1 METPVVSYGP
11 KGPPSCWPAG
21 SNVYTWSGTVGS
33 RNYPL
38 DLQAD
43 VSPANRVPAVWNVP
57 SPASLVRLTN
67 NAATVK
73 AQIAAL
79 TASDETYIAP
89 GVLWAWRTLSPN
101 LPFSDGAAYGAGTKK
116 IMILMTDGANTHSP
130 NYPDH
135 EATNVADANDITK
148 KTCLNAKALGI
159 VIYTIAFQ
167 VSDAT
172 IKGILQNCA
181 SAPVNYYDATSNA
194 AMLAAFKEI
203 ANNLTQL
210 RVSK

>member
-1 METPVVSYGP
+1 VS
-11 KGPPSCWPAG
+11 SCWSAG
-21 SNVYTWSGTVGS
+21 VDSWVGTVGS

-38 DLQAD
+38 DLSAD
-43 VSPANRVPAVWNVP
+43 VSAANPVPAMWWVA
-57 SPASLVRLTN
+57 SPQTVVRLTN
-67 NAATVK
+67 NAAAVK
-73 AQIAAL
+73 SQISSL
-79 TASDETYIAP
+79 TAASETFIAP

-101 LPFSDGAAYGAGTKK
+101 APFSDGAAYGTGTKK

-135 EATNVADANDITK
+135 EGTNVADANDITK
-148 KTCLNAKALGI
+148 KTCANAKALGI

-167 VSDAT
+167 VTDVT
-172 IKGILQNCA
+172 IKGILQDCA
-181 SAPVNYYDATSNA
+181 SAPVNYYDATSNT